1 MNSYLLYLYT
11 ESPLH
16 AGAAGAEGSLDLPI
30 QREATTGYPVVWGQ
44 SLKGALRAAGQD
56 AGWDQGSVDRVFGKA
71 VHHDGEP
78 GVNPSAGLL
87 TVGDAQL
94 VALPVPTLRRTFAW
108 ATSSMALARLARKY
122 THARFDVEQPGVPE
136 VASDRGLTLDADW
149 VSSGQ
154 VLGPCLVPTSRP
166 NRTRDTERLKT
177 WTDRIADDGIGE
189 ASALSPFADKFR
201 SDLLLVGD
209 SVMGQLLRE
218 CTEHSVRVQLDPETK
233 TVKHGHGPF
242 TSEYLPTE
250 TLLVAVL
257 TLRAPQGEDA
267 TRGVELDTEHQG
279 LLRELF
285 EGNVLQIGGDETLG
299 KGLVWPRLVCSGGN
313 DA

>member
-1 MNSYLLYLYT
+1 MISYLLYLYT

-71 VHHDGEP
+71 VQHNGEP

-108 ATSSMALARLARKY
+108 ATSSMALARLSRKY

-149 VSSGQ
+149 TSSGQ
-154 VLGPCLVPTSRP
+154 VLGPCLVPMSRP
-166 NRTRDTERLKT
+166 NRERDTERLQT
-177 WTDRIADDGIGE
+177 WTDRIAEDGIGE

-218 CTEHSVRVQLDPETK
+218 CTEHSVRVQLEPETK
-233 TVKHGHGPF
+233 TVTHGPF

-267 TRGVELDTEHQG
+267 ERAAELGAAHQE

-285 EGNVLQIGGDETLG
+285 EGSVLQIGGDETLG
-299 KGLVWPRLVCSGGN
+299 KGLVWPRLVSAGGR
-313 DA
+313 DE